1 MSRYEKFDLSEYLVF
16 LTIGFLVSYFI
27 GWLFSIK
34 DVYAFPLGY
43 SLMYYLLM
51 GHKNNIFSFLF
62 REIDKK
68 ENKTDKLVKQL
79 DDVYEDVAKI
89 YDHTL
94 NMELYSGMTR
104 EDAIINL
111 KKVTKRVQDIY
122 EKKEKRKAEIFKN
135 LTESNK

>member
-34 DVYAFPLGY
+34 DVYAFQLGY

-68 ENKTDKLVKQL
+68 ENKTDELVKRL

-94 NMELYSGMTR
+94 NMELYSEMTR
-104 EDAIINL
+104 DDAIMNL
-111 KKVTKRVQDIY
+111 KKVKKAVQDFH
-122 EKKEKRKAEIFKN
+122 EKKEKTKLEIIKN
-135 LTESNK
+135 L

>member
-68 ENKTDKLVKQL
+68 ENKTDELVKRL

-94 NMELYSGMTR
+94 NMELYSEMTR
-104 EDAIINL
+104 DDAIMNL
-111 KKVTKRVQDIY
+111 KKVKKGVQDIY
-122 EKKEKRKAEIFKN
+122 EKKEKRKLEIIKN
-135 LTESNK
+135 L

>member
-68 ENKTDKLVKQL
+68 ENKTDELVKRL

-94 NMELYSGMTR
+94 NMELYSEMTR
-104 EDAIINL
+104 DDAIMNL
-111 KKVTKRVQDIY
+111 KKVKKGVQDIH
-122 EKKEKRKAEIFKN
+122 EKKEKRKLEIIKN
-135 LTESNK
+135 L